1 MNKKIFA
8 IGFLVFLVSA
18 VPVFA
23 EKDAATD
30 GGRLRIGSASASV
43 KLNARITGSLSNKG
57 PNTLTVNGIT
67 INISSNAKLLRRFFG
82 NSGLDEMQTG
92 DTLSIIGQWTDANKT
107 AINAKII
114 RDLSIQ
120 KVRAVLI
127 GTINSVSGNVIILD
141 TKSRGQQTVTVDS
154 NTKYVN
160 IKEQPITLADLK
172 VGGRIRVKG
181 IWDRNTKTMVEVTQI
196 KDYGLPTP

>member
-1 MNKKIFA
+1 MYKKFIA
-8 IGFLVFLVSA
+8 VGLIVFLVSA

-30 GGRLRIGSASASV
+30 GGRLQAGSASARV
-43 KLNARITGSLSNKG
+43 KLNARITGALSNKG
-57 PNTLTVNGIT
+57 SNTLTVNGVT
-67 INISSNAKLLRRFFG
+67 INISSNTKLLRRFFG

-92 DTLSIIGQWTDANKT
+92 DTLSIVGQWTDANKT
-107 AINAKII
+107 AINAKVI

-127 GTINSVSGNVIILD
+127 GTINSISGNTIVLN
-141 TKSRGQQTVTVDS
+141 TKSRGQQTVTVS
-154 NTKYVN
+154 GNTKYVN
-160 IKEQPITLADLK
+160 IKEQSITLTDLK
-172 VGGRIRVKG
+172 VGERIRVKG
-181 IWDRNTKTMVEVTQI
+181 VWDKNTKTMVEVTQI